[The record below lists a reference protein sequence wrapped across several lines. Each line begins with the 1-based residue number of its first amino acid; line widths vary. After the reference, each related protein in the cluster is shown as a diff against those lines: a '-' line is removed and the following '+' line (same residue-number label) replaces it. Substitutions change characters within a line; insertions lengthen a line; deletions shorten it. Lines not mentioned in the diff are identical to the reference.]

1 MYLPIYLCSTTL
13 IGVTMYTHHCFW
25 VWFSFVFILKYI
37 SVFQYVSL
45 LFGFI
50 QRHFSPAS
58 LENNFWKGTIFKTKS
73 NTLESKNGEEEKKL
87 IYIKAYKT

>member
-1 MYLPIYLCSTTL
+1 MYPPIYLSSMTL
-13 IGVTMYTHHCFW
+13 IGVSMHTHYCLF
-25 VWFSFVFILKYI
+25 FFFILKYI
-37 SVFQYVSL
+37 SVLQYVSL

-87 IYIKAYKT
+87 IYVKAYKT